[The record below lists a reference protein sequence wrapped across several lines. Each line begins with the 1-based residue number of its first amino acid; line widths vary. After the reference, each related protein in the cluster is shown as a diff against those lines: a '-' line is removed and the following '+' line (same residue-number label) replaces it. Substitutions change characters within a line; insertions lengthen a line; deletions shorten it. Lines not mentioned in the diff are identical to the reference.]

1 MSFLRYAAGSILA
14 IGVPLIPTVYI
25 LLWLGPTTF
34 WQSLA
39 SLIFMIPFYLICL
52 VTWLMI
58 MAIIKFIW

>member
-1 MSFLRYAAGSILA
+1 MMGFLRYAAGSILA

-39 SLIFMIPFYLICL
+39 ALIFMIPFYLICL
-52 VTWLMI
+52 VT
-58 MAIIKFIW
+58 